1 MTSAILVL
9 NAGSSSIKFAV
20 YEARALDVLCR
31 GSIDGIGAAVSFRI
45 TGPHID
51 ESAAPSTLGDDSTHA
66 TLTPWLIDELKSRLP
81 GLDLVAAGHRVVH
94 GGMKYDA
101 PVLATKEVLADLE
114 KLVVLAPGHE
124 PHNLAAI
131 RAATAA
137 WPSLPQVACFD
148 TEFHRNQP
156 RLAQIYALPRRWTD
170 EGILSFG
177 FHGLSYEYIA
187 SVLPGYAGA
196 RADGRVVAAH
206 LGNGASMCAMLA
218 RRGIASSMGFTALD
232 GLMMGTRSGN
242 IDPGVVLY
250 LMQQCGMTA
259 AEVSDLL
266 YNRSGLLGVSGISS
280 DVRELEASDDPRAR
294 EALDLFAYRASR
306 ELGALVADLSGLD
319 VLVFTAG
326 IGEHSAGVRRAICE
340 RSAWAGI
347 AIDHE
352 ANNAHRTDI
361 SAAGSKVQVLVIPTD
376 EEIVIAQAA
385 RRFVTA

>member
-1 MTSAILVL
+1 MTSAILVV

-20 YEARALDVLCR
+20 YEAQSLDNLCH
-31 GSIDGIGAAVSFRI
+31 GGIEGIGATVKF
-45 TGPHID
+45 HIAG
-51 ESAAPSTLGDDSTHA
+51 SHVDDGVQSPQLASNSTHA
-66 TLTPWLIDELKSRLP
+66 TLIPWLIDALKSRLP
-81 GLDLVAAGHRVVH
+81 GLDFIAAGHRVVH
-94 GGMKYDA
+94 GGTDYDA
-101 PVLATKEVLADLE
+101 PVVATKAILADLD
-114 KLVVLAPGHE
+114 KLVALAPGHE

-131 RAATAA
+131 RAASAA

-148 TEFHRNQP
+148 TEFHRDQP
-156 RLAQIYALPRRWTD
+156 RLAQLYALPRHMAD

-196 RADGRVVAAH
+196 RADGRVIVAH
-206 LGNGASMCAMLA
+206 LGNGASMCAM
-218 RRGIASSMGFTALD
+218 RQRQSIASSMGFTALD
-232 GLMMGTRSGN
+232 GLMMGSRSGN
-242 IDPGVVLY
+242 IDPGVILY
-250 LMQQCGMTA
+250 LMQQRGMTA

-280 DVRELEASDDPRAR
+280 DVRELEASADLRAR

-306 ELGALVADLSGLD
+306 ELGALVSDLGGLD

-326 IGEHSAGVRRAICE
+326 IGQHSSGVRKAICD

-347 AIDHE
+347 AIDTD
-352 ANNAHRTDI
+352 ANNAHRAVI
-361 SAAGSKVQVLVIPTD
+361 SASSSKVQVCVIPTD

-385 RRFVTA
+385 RRLVGA

>member
-20 YEARALDVLCR
+20 YETHSLDVLCR
-31 GSIDGIGAAVSFRI
+31 GSIDGIGATVRFRI
-45 TGPHID
+45 SGPHID
-51 ESAAPSTLGDDSTHA
+51 ERADPHRLADDSTHA
-66 TLTPWLIDELKSRLP
+66 ALTPWLIDELKSRLP

-94 GGMKYDA
+94 GGIEYDA
-101 PVLATKEVLADLE
+101 PVLVTEAVLADLD
-114 KLVVLAPGHE
+114 KLVALAPGHE

-131 RAATAA
+131 RAASAA

-187 SVLPGYAGA
+187 SVLPGYAGS
-196 RADGRVVAAH
+196 RADGRVIAAH
-206 LGNGASMCAMLA
+206 LGNGASMCAMLG
-218 RRGIASSMGFTALD
+218 RRGIASSMGFTALE

-242 IDPGVVLY
+242 IDPGIVLY
-250 LMQQCGMTA
+250 LMQQRGLTA

-280 DVRELEASDDPRAR
+280 DVRELEASDDPCAR

-347 AIDHE
+347 AIDHD
-352 ANNAHRTDI
+352 ANNAHRPDI
-361 SAAGSKVQVLVIPTD
+361 SAAGSRVQVLVIPTD

-385 RRFVTA
+385 RRLVAS